1 MDLFECE
8 SIFTIPF
15 AISHLAQKSRKR
27 DKGGTVR
34 RRKEAMNGEMGRE
47 EQTYLARFASSF
59 PFTSYGLKVLFGLE
73 ISRDFFCG
81 VGGRFV
87 G

>member
-27 DKGGTVR
+27 DKG
-34 RRKEAMNGEMGRE
+34 ELCE
-47 EQTYLARFASSF
+47 
-59 PFTSYGLKVLFGLE
+59 
-73 ISRDFFCG
+73 
-81 VGGRFV
+81 GGRKQ
-87 G
+87 

>member
-1 MDLFECE
+1 
-8 SIFTIPF
+8 
-15 AISHLAQKSRKR
+15 
-27 DKGGTVR
+27 
-34 RRKEAMNGEMGRE
+34 MNGELGRE

>member
-27 DKGGTVR
+27 DERGMVR
-34 RRKEAMNGEMGRE
+34 RRKEAMNGEMGRKNKH
-47 EQTYLARFASSF
+47 TSPDSLLAFH
-59 PFTSYGLKVLFGLE
+59 
-73 ISRDFFCG
+73 SRRT
-81 VGGRFV
+81 V
-87 G
+87 